1 MIKNQ
6 NILATLQRRQ
16 SSKTAIAEL
25 FSKIFNKKEIS
36 NKQFHQCDPNT
47 FQAKFTKSL
56 NS

>member
-1 MIKNQ
+1 MIRNQ

-36 NKQFHQCDPNT
+36 NKQFDQCDPNI